1 MAEETHMDGLRTY
14 IRLLRQSQR
23 VSQEQLAD
31 AIGLS
36 RRAFIYWETGQ
47 TDDIKLTPI
56 VKAIDYLH
64 APIEHVQQ
72 LVATE
77 ATAAEGEQLAQAWL
91 ANHKQPIQ
99 IERTSDVHATDEVR
113 AAIVKMRAELER
125 LERKLDDVA
134 ERKNAD

>member
-1 MAEETHMDGLRTY
+1 MAEETHMDGLRAY
-14 IRLLRQSQR
+14 IRLLRQAQR

-56 VKAIDYLH
+56 VKAIAYLR
-64 APIEHVQQ
+64 APIAHVQQ

-91 ANHKQPIQ
+91 ANDQQPVK
-99 IERTSDVHATDEVR
+99 IERTPEANATDEVR

-125 LERKLDDVA
+125 LERKLDSVV

>member
-1 MAEETHMDGLRTY
+1 MAEETHMDGLRAY

-56 VKAIDYLH
+56 VKAIAYLR

-91 ANHKQPIQ
+91 ANDQQPVK
-99 IERTSDVHATDEVR
+99 IERTPEANAIDEVR

-125 LERKLDDVA
+125 LERKLDSVV